1 MENRLV
7 FDFCFFMAYNVYM
20 IQFERMPKPN
30 IESSE
35 SPKSKE
41 KEKSVKEIKK
51 TKKEPEQKGK
61 GITRREF
68 LKWGAKVAGGILA
81 EKMLP
86 TETIARITKNIETE
100 SHKELIKKI
109 NSINELIKKIEE
121 KEDLPEEVKE
131 AKLEKLVDLVKKIIY
146 DYPGFYSLLSEQPK
160 ESHIKNYQD
169 LISSHSYSNWHP
181 LIRGFLSRDIVVI
194 VKEDKTGKSLKLL
207 KHFIEKNELDEFSKY
222 DQYSILSNLLDIL
235 KQRIQKEKIQAT
247 QEVLDYWLLSE
258 RINDLEENSAKRV
271 IKEILWMSRREYF
284 YKEEGYGFKF
294 IDYFFKDPKRLNKL
308 SSVLLNE
315 LLNWARLMDS
325 GSPSVEKFWKDFFI
339 KKRSKEEK
347 YSPLILKQLGAWLE
361 DLPLNGGDSFI
372 KGIEEA
378 GYDIYYASP
387 PSSLYERISQ
397 RGLSSLHKKI
407 LEDVNF
413 YKEDDSLESV
423 YGGVA
428 RMTNGIHDRYE
439 RENWREKVSNFLKHL
454 SDEELG
460 YLFSYGGFELYTGT
474 YNEVYKNL
482 SERMKAEGKNFL
494 EWIKGKY
501 PENTENVRQHFLLS
515 LASRKKL
522 GEVVKEQSIDL
533 RNLIKQTC
541 QSIEKNAHKDLSLSY
556 LMVALEEVHNLSGKE
571 EKRYL
576 LEQIKEIKE
585 THFNI
590 SVFKLLTYHKLYPE
604 YFSKEKMTSKEKKI
618 FNLIE
623 WIEKPDYQELIKE
636 KNTLRSLVVFAQS
649 AEGYLEELKE
659 LFKKE
664 KYKDR
669 GYSIKEITIE
679 GNPGYLIKGKVKD
692 QKGREVNLEFYLARD
707 IKQEKFKE
715 LMESGK
721 YSLIFTRHHSYE
733 GKRYLGVG
741 SDKVLPQVCGT
752 VGTGKG
758 PENNAMVIVATEEI
772 AKGFLENLDWDKIW
786 QNMGKR
792 MSLEN
797 FRSPHNLS
805 FLFGYASQI
814 DIEKAEKRKIGI
826 KKPKGIVIFDGGCG
840 GVNRIP
846 QYLNKYKKSINNF
859 VSLY

>member
-1 MENRLV
+1 LDSFLTSAFLWCV
-7 FDFCFFMAYNVYM
+7 IFYM
-20 IQFERMPKPN
+20 IQFERMSKPN

-35 SPKSKE
+35 SPKNKE
-41 KEKSVKEIKK
+41 EERSVKEIKE
-51 TKKEPEQKGK
+51 TKEEPEQKGK
-61 GITRREF
+61 GMTRREF
-68 LKWGAKVAGGILA
+68 LKWGAKITGGILA

-86 TETIARITKNIETE
+86 TEAIAGITKNIETE

-109 NSINELIKKIEE
+109 NSINELMKKIEE

-131 AKLEKLVDLVKKIIY
+131 AKLEELTLLLQKVIY
-146 DYPGFYSLLSEQPK
+146 SYPGFESLSLEQPK

-169 LISSHSYSNWHP
+169 LINSRSYSNWHP
-181 LIRGFLSRDIVVI
+181 LIRGFLSSEIVSI
-194 VKEDKTGKSLKLL
+194 VEKDKTGKSLKLL
-207 KHFIEKNELDEFSKY
+207 KHFIEKDELNEFSKN
-222 DQYSILSNLLDIL
+222 DQCFILSGLLDVL
-235 KQRIQKEKIQAT
+235 KLSRHKEEIQLC
-247 QEVLDYWLLSE
+247 QEVLNKWLLSE
-258 RINDLEENSAKRV
+258 KINNLDKSSVEIVMEEVFR
-271 IKEILWMSRREYF
+271 MRFDEYLSG
-284 YKEEGYGFKF
+284 KEGYGSKFVDYYFK
-294 IDYFFKDPKRLNKL
+294 YPEHLNKL
-308 SSVLLNE
+308 SSNLSERLLF
-315 LLNWARLMDS
+315 WAMS
-325 GSPSVEKFWKDFFI
+325 VIYEIPSVKEFWKNFFTKERN
-339 KKRSKEEK
+339 KKEK
-347 YSPLILKQLGAWLE
+347 YGPLILKELGFRLE
-361 DLPLNGGDSFI
+361 NLSFGVEKNFIEGI
-372 KGIEEA
+372 KEA
-378 GYDIYYASP
+378 GYRIYSDLNLFYKKLPEEGFPA
-387 PSSLYERISQ
+387 LY
-397 RGLSSLHKKI
+397 KKI
-407 LEDVNF
+407 LKDVNF
-413 YKEDDSLESV
+413 YKEDNSLESI

-428 RMTNGIHDRYE
+428 RTTNEIHDWYE
-439 RENWREKVSNFLKHL
+439 EENWREKVSNFLKHL
-454 SDEELG
+454 SDKELG
-460 YLFSYGGFELYTGT
+460 YLLSYGGFELYTGT

-533 RNLIKQTC
+533 KNLIKQTC

-556 LMVALEEVHNLSGKE
+556 LMVALEEVHNLSDE
-571 EKRYL
+571 EERRYL
-576 LEQIKEIKE
+576 LEQIKKVKE
-585 THFNI
+585 THFNV
-590 SVFKLLTYHKLYPE
+590 SVFKLLTYYKLYPK
-604 YFSKEKMTSKEKKI
+604 YFSKEKITSKEKKI

-669 GYSIKEITIE
+669 EYSIKEITIE
-679 GNPGYLIKGKVKD
+679 GNLGYLIKGKVKD
-692 QKGREVNLEFYLARD
+692 QKEREVNLEFYLARD

-733 GKRYLGVG
+733 GKKYLGVG

-758 PENNAMVIVATEEI
+758 PENNAMVVVATEEI
-772 AKGFLENLDWDKIW
+772 AKGFLENLNWDKIW
-786 QNMGKR
+786 QNIGKR
-792 MSLEN
+792 MTLEN
-797 FRSPHNLS
+797 FRPPHNLS

-814 DIEKAEKRKIGI
+814 DIEKAEKRKIGT

>member
-1 MENRLV
+1 
-7 FDFCFFMAYNVYM
+7 M
-20 IQFERMPKPN
+20 IKFERMPKPN

-35 SPKSKE
+35 SPKNKE
-41 KEKSVKEIKK
+41 KEKSVKEIKE

-61 GITRREF
+61 GMTRREF
-68 LKWGAKVAGGILA
+68 LKLGAKVAGGILA
-81 EKMLP
+81 EKMLSA
-86 TETIARITKNIETE
+86 EAIAGITKNIETE
-100 SHKELIKKI
+100 SHKELIRKI

-121 KEDLPEEVKE
+121 KEDLPEEVKK
-131 AKLEKLVDLVKKIIY
+131 AKLGELTLLLQKITY
-146 DYPGFYSLLSEQPK
+146 SYPGFKSLFLFPEQPK

-169 LISSHSYSNWHP
+169 LISSRSYSNWHP
-181 LIRGFLSRDIVVI
+181 LVRGFLSSEIVSI
-194 VKEDKTGKSLKLL
+194 VEKDKTGKSVKLL
-207 KHFIEKNELDEFSKY
+207 KHFIEKDELSEFSSA
-222 DQYSILSNLLDIL
+222 DQYEILYWGMLDPL
-235 KQRIQKEKIQAT
+235 RQGKQKEKIQFC
-247 QEVLDYWLLSE
+247 QKVLDKWLLSE
-258 RINDLEENSAKRV
+258 KINDLDERCVGGIMVRIFK
-271 IKEILWMSRREYF
+271 MRRDECLNE
-284 YKEEGYGFKF
+284 KEGYGSKFVDYYFK
-294 IDYFFKDPKRLNKL
+294 YPEHLNKL
-308 SSVLLNE
+308 SSNLSGKLLF
-315 LLNWARLMDS
+315 WAMALIDYED
-325 GSPSVEKFWKDFFI
+325 PSVKEFWKKFFA
-339 KKRSKEEK
+339 KERDEKEK
-347 YSPLILKQLGAWLE
+347 YGPLILKELGSRLE
-361 DLPLNGGDSFI
+361 YLPYRVKKVFI
-372 KGIEEA
+372 EGVEEA
-378 GYDIYYASP
+378 GYHIY
-387 PSSLYERISQ
+387 SSL
-397 RGLSSLHKKI
+397 SSFYKRLPQEGFPALYKKI
-407 LEDVNF
+407 LKDVNF
-413 YKEDDSLESV
+413 YKENNSLESI

-428 RMTNGIHDRYE
+428 RTTNEIHDWYE
-439 RENWREKVSNFLKHL
+439 RENWKEKVSGFLKYL

-460 YLFSYGGFELYTGT
+460 YLLSYGGFELYTGT

-522 GEVVKEQSIDL
+522 GEVIKEQNIDL
-533 RNLIKQTC
+533 KNLIKQIC
-541 QSIEKNAHKDLSLSY
+541 QSIEKSGHKELSLSY
-556 LMVALEEVHNLSGKE
+556 LMVALEEVHNLSDKE

-576 LEQIKEIKE
+576 LEQIKKIKE
-585 THFNI
+585 THFNVSI
-590 SVFKLLTYHKLYPE
+590 LKLLTYHKLYPE
-604 YFSKEKMTSKEKKI
+604 YFSKEKITSKEKKI

-623 WIEKPDYQELIKE
+623 WIERPDYQELIKE

-679 GNPGYLIKGKVKD
+679 GNPGYLVKGKIKD
-692 QKGREVNLEFYLARD
+692 QKGKEVNLEFYLARD
-707 IKQEKFKE
+707 IKQKKFKE

-741 SDKVLPQVCGT
+741 SDKILPQVCGT

-758 PENNAMVIVATEEI
+758 PENNAMVVVATEEI
-772 AKGFLENLDWDKIW
+772 AKGFLENLNWDKIW
-786 QNMGKR
+786 QNMGR
-792 MSLEN
+792 RVTLEN
-797 FRSPHNLS
+797 FRPPHNLS

-814 DIEKAEKRKIGI
+814 DIEKAEKRKVDT

-846 QYLNKYKKSINNF
+846 RYLNKYKKSINNF

>member
-1 MENRLV
+1 LDP
-7 FDFCFFMAYNVYM
+7 FLTSAFLWCIIFYM

-41 KEKSVKEIKK
+41 KEKSVKEIKE

-61 GITRREF
+61 GMTRREF
-68 LKWGAKVAGGILA
+68 LKWGAKITGGILA

-86 TETIARITKNIETE
+86 AEAIAGITKNIETE

-121 KEDLPEEVKE
+121 KENLPEEVKE
-131 AKLEKLVDLVKKIIY
+131 AKLEKLVNLVKKIIY
-146 DYPGFYSLLSEQPK
+146 DYPGFYSLSLEQPK

-181 LIRGFLSRDIVVI
+181 LIRGFLSRDIVFTVE
-194 VKEDKTGKSLKLL
+194 EDKTGKSLKLL

-235 KQRIQKEKIQAT
+235 EQSKQKEKIQAT

-258 RINDLEENSAKRV
+258 RINDLEENSAERV
-271 IKEILWMSRREYF
+271 IMEILWSGRGNRYF
-284 YKEEGYGFKF
+284 DKKEDYGFKF
-294 IDYFFKDPKRLNKL
+294 IDYYFKDPKRLNKL
-308 SSVLLNE
+308 SPILLGD
-315 LLNWARLMDS
+315 LLDWAIVTGVEDS
-325 GSPSVEKFWKDFFI
+325 FVEKFWKDFFT

-347 YSPLILKQLGAWLE
+347 YGPLILKQLGFQLGY
-361 DLPLNGGDSFI
+361 LFSLC
-372 KGIEEA
+372 GINFFRGAKEA
-378 GYDIYYASP
+378 GYYTDYVFA
-387 PSSLYERISQ
+387 PSSFWERIS
-397 RGLSSLHKKI
+397 RFSSLSKKI
-407 LEDVNF
+407 LEDVDF

-428 RMTNGIHDRYE
+428 RITNIIHDRYE
-439 RENWREKVSNFLKHL
+439 RENWKEKVSNFLKYL
-454 SDEELG
+454 SDKELG
-460 YLFSYGGFELYTGT
+460 YLLSYGGFELYTGT

-482 SERMKAEGKNFL
+482 SERMKTEGKNFL

-533 RNLIKQTC
+533 KNLIRQIC
-541 QSIEKNAHKDLSLSY
+541 QSIEKSGYKDLSLSY
-556 LMVALEEVHNLSGKE
+556 LMVALEEVHNLSDE
-571 EKRYL
+571 EERRYL
-576 LEQIKEIKE
+576 LEQIKKVKE
-585 THFNI
+585 THFNVSI
-590 SVFKLLTYHKLYPE
+590 LKLLTYHKLYPE
-604 YFSKEKMTSKEKKI
+604 YFNKEKITSKEKKA
-618 FNLIE
+618 FSLIE

-649 AEGYLEELKE
+649 AEGYLEKLKE

-669 GYSIKEITIE
+669 EYSIKKITIE

-692 QKGREVNLEFYLARD
+692 QKGREVNLEFYLARG

-758 PENNAMVIVATEEI
+758 PENNAMVIVATEET

-797 FRSPHNLS
+797 FRPPHNLS

-859 VSLY
+859 VFLH